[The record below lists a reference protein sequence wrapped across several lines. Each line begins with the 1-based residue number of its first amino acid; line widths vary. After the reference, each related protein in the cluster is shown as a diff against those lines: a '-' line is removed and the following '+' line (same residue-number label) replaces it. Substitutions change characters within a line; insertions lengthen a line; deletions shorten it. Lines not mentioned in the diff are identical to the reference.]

1 MDRPDIGNAI
11 ERLRGRA
18 PLVHNIT
25 NYVVMNIT
33 ANALLAAGAS
43 PAMVHAVEEAGEF
56 AGIASALVIN
66 IGTLSPPW
74 VEAMELAATAAVK
87 KGVPW
92 ILDPV
97 AAGATAYRTRTAA
110 ALTQLKPSVI
120 RGNASEIM
128 ALAGEAGAA
137 KGVDSMRGSD
147 AARDAARRLA
157 QTTSAIVAVTGAV
170 DYITDGQ
177 RMVGIASGDVM
188 LTRVTGTGCSATALI
203 GAFLGAGLT
212 PYDAAAAGLAMIGIA
227 AELALPRASGPG
239 SFAVA
244 LIDALA
250 IIDDGIVATRLR
262 LQ

>member
-1 MDRPDIGNAI
+1 
-11 ERLRGRA
+11 
-18 PLVHNIT
+18 
-25 NYVVMNIT
+25 
-33 ANALLAAGAS
+33 
-43 PAMVHAVEEAGEF
+43 
-56 AGIASALVIN
+56 
-66 IGTLSPPW
+66 
-74 VEAMELAATAAVK
+74 MELAATAAVK